1 MGSSGVTRGCWF
13 PHPSLG
19 FPSSALLP
27 ILISP
32 FHPCLLS
39 PGSPS
44 WALCSSQTPRGA
56 ARLIPGDFTA
66 SFPADR
72 PPWHFLTSLTLLAVL
87 RTELPLH
94 PRHTDTLPTAGQTAR
109 SPPGEPPSPGLPP
122 GAQSSPWQEG
132 WTPCPVPRAHP
143 GLGRGREGPRP
154 PSTPREVTWLRIF
167 VPVLQLEKLK
177 PRGAGSQPHPCCSR
191 ASIRAPTGMESVQF
205 GVVTRGK
212 SSSSLSH
219 PWPGLALPAWPLAG
233 GEAEPSL
240 EKCHRRPKGQVL
252 FRKLWENMF
261 MPRIRAA
268 PLAAAAAG

>member
-1 MGSSGVTRGCWF
+1 MLGCLGSPKGQDGQLWSDQGLLVSPPF
-13 PHPSLG
+13 PG
-19 FPSSALLP
+19 LP
-27 ILISP
+27 ILTSVPILVSSL
-32 FHPCLLS
+32 HPCLLS

-56 ARLIPGDFTA
+56 ARPIPGDFTA

-191 ASIRAPTGMESVQF
+191 ALIRAPTGMESVQF
-205 GVVTRGK
+205 GVVTKGK
-212 SSSSLSH
+212 IILF
-219 PWPGLALPAWPLAG
+219 PF
-233 GEAEPSL
+233 PSL
-240 EKCHRRPKGQVL
+240 ARPGSTCVATGRGGGRASPGKMPQEAKGSSVV
-252 FRKLWENMF
+252 
-261 MPRIRAA
+261 
-268 PLAAAAAG
+268 